1 MTTINNK
8 HVLIT
13 GGASGIGRRL
23 VLRCAE
29 IGAAVSILDLDEAAA
44 LAPARCAPSPATS
57 ATASTSTPAP
67 PTSSPPEAR
76 WISS

>member
-13 GGASGIGRRL
+13 GGASGIGRLL

-29 IGAAVSILDLDEAAA
+29 MGAAVTILDVDEAGAQAA
-44 LAPARCAPSPATS
+44 AD
-57 ATASTSTPAP
+57 
-67 PTSSPPEAR
+67 
-76 WISS
+76 

>member
-23 VLRCAE
+23 ALRCAE
-29 IGAAVSILDLDEAAA
+29 TVSYTHL
-44 LAPARCAPSPATS
+44 TM
-57 ATASTSTPAP
+57 
-67 PTSSPPEAR
+67 PTNREV
-76 WISS
+76 